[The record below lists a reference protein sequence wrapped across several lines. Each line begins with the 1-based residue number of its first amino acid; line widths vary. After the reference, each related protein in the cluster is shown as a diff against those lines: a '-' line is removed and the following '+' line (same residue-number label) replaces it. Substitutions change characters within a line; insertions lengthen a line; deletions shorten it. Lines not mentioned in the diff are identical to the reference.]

1 MQNKIKQMYKYLIQK
16 IKWLKYRYFT
26 KHNILKWWYIY
37 KLKLYFSFRQFK
49 KYLHPAEFQKH
60 CLITWM
66 TGSWKSELLKYLIHF
81 FINTQKQKAS
91 IIVCDP
97 HGDVA
102 DEIFNHK
109 YINHDNV
116 VYFHPLLFDKEHIFG
131 INPFG
136 YKLNDDE
143 IEVYASELALVFEEM
158 IKSSSSLTLN
168 MKSLLVPCITVLL
181 KRENSSLKELQR
193 FMTANNED
201 LVTLGTKS
209 LNPSIANF
217 FKYNFNDQI
226 YSITK
231 QSISVKIQSLL
242 NSHIFTKITTSNNT
256 VNLKE
261 LIDDKKII
269 IFNLSKW
276 LLGSEVSQALWRFI
290 VALTQSIAISRAKE
304 EKRFRVPTYLF
315 IDEFTNYTTKSIK
328 SILEESRKYHLHLI
342 VATQLLW
349 KNIDPILKE
358 SILSNTNVKMIGANA
373 YVQQLS
379 LAKETQIE
387 KNDLLNLR
395 VWNFYI
401 KSKFAKSFLYDVP
414 KIFVWTKY
422 THSKMI
428 IDVCLFTQFKMYY
441 QKHIQERKED
451 NILKPLFEIEDNDTK
466 RKITKD
472 IRGSSDI

>member
-1 MQNKIKQMYKYLIQK
+1 MLLKKYYL
-16 IKWLKYRYFT
+16 
-26 KHNILKWWYIY
+26 Y
-37 KLKLYFSFRQFK
+37 KLKLYFSFRLFK
-49 KYLHPAEFQKH
+49 KYLHPTEFEKH
-60 CLITWM
+60 CLITGM
-66 TGSWKSELLKYLIHF
+66 TWSWKSELLKYLIHF

-102 DEIFNHK
+102 DEIFNHR

-131 INPFG
+131 INPFW

-143 IEVYASELALVFEEM
+143 IEIYAGELALVFEEM

-168 MKSLLVPCITVLL
+168 MKSLLVPCVTVLL

-201 LVTLGTKS
+201 LVELWTKS

-242 NSHIFTKITTSNNT
+242 NSHIFTKIATSNNT

-276 LLGSEVSQALWRFI
+276 LLWSDVSQALWRFI

-304 EKRFRVPTYLF
+304 EKKFRTPTYLF

-328 SILEESRKYHLHLI
+328 AILEESRKYHLHLI

-358 SILSNTNVKMIGANA
+358 SILSNTNVKIIWANS
-373 YVQQLS
+373 YSQQLALS
-379 LAKETQIE
+379 KETWIPKEQ
-387 KNDLLNLR
+387 LLSLK
-395 VWNFYI
+395 VWWFYI
-401 KSKFAKSFLYDVP
+401 KSKFTTSFLYKVP
-414 KIFVWTKY
+414 KLFIGTKY
-422 THSKMI
+422 CLSKHVLKVLHSTQQKVYYKFTNNKVDD
-428 IDVCLFTQFKMYY
+428 IDV
-441 QKHIQERKED
+441 
-451 NILKPLFEIEDNDTK
+451 NLKPLFDV
-466 RKITKD
+466 
-472 IRGSSDI
+472 

>member
-1 MQNKIKQMYKYLIQK
+1 MQNKIKQMYKYLIHK
-16 IKWLKYRYFT
+16 IKRLKYRYFT
-26 KHNILKWWYIY
+26 KHNILKWWYLY
-37 KLKLYFSFRQFK
+37 KLKLYFSFRWFK

-66 TGSWKSELLKYLIHF
+66 TWSGKSELLKYLIHF
-81 FINTQKQKAS
+81 FINTKKQKAS
-91 IIVCDP
+91 VIVCDP
-97 HGDVA
+97 HWDVA

-143 IEVYASELALVFEEM
+143 IEVYAGELALVFEEM

-201 LVTLGTKS
+201 LVALWTKS

-242 NSHIFTKITTSNNT
+242 NSHIFTKIATSNNT

-276 LLGSEVSQALWRFI
+276 LLGSDVSQALWRFI
-290 VALTQSIAISRAKE
+290 VALTQSIAISRAKQ
-304 EKRFRVPTYLF
+304 EKKFRTPTYLF
-315 IDEFTNYTTKSIK
+315 IDEFTNYTTK
-328 SILEESRKYHLHLI
+328 LHK
-342 VATQLLW
+342 Q
-349 KNIDPILKE
+349 
-358 SILSNTNVKMIGANA
+358 
-373 YVQQLS
+373 
-379 LAKETQIE
+379 
-387 KNDLLNLR
+387 
-395 VWNFYI
+395 
-401 KSKFAKSFLYDVP
+401 
-414 KIFVWTKY
+414 
-422 THSKMI
+422 
-428 IDVCLFTQFKMYY
+428 
-441 QKHIQERKED
+441 
-451 NILKPLFEIEDNDTK
+451 
-466 RKITKD
+466 
-472 IRGSSDI
+472 